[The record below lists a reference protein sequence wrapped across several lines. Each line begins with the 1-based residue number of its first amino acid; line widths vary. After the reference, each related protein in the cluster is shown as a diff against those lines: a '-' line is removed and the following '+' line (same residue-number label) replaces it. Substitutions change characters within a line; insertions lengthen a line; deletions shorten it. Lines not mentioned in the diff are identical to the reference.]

1 MKKTKYLWSL
11 LALTVMAAFSMS
23 LTACGDDDE
32 DGGAGSG
39 GNTSGG
45 KDTPTGIT
53 MSRLAGTWQAIEA
66 SGTGYDGQVSTKEL
80 TGLDSLDTPVLIV
93 LQPDG
98 RYKSYDPDYR
108 DYTYINGIQVPAAY
122 AWRPKGIYGAGSGEG
137 TAMLV
142 GRQLQLTDD
151 GGNIYSILLEIV
163 SLTEQRL
170 IVKYRDSDG
179 AITVTYGRDGDG
191 ADYFRYPYINH
202 APKLTGRWRMTY
214 CSEDGAPV
222 GYDYYFNADG
232 NGYSTGDQKT
242 FTYTHDATG
251 RFTITFSGGGYS
263 SECYGYIT
271 ISGNQPGA
279 EAEVHYHWNDNYSKE
294 NYIQFQK
301 ISDETYTSPTPP
313 EMRSIVGKWNVVY
326 VSSKRYEGGTLTD
339 SYEGAMTAPY
349 DYVQITDNTF
359 TYMEYSDSRGTWH
372 EDGTGTWRMD
382 GTKFVFT
389 SSDFDYME
397 VISYDGKN
405 NMVVSSGMSE
415 DKGSYV
421 VNKQYVMTLQRAN

>member
-1 MKKTKYLWSL
+1 MKMKNYLYSL
-11 LALTVMAAFSMS
+11 LVIMTSMVMVTG
-23 LTACGDDDE
+23 LVACGGDDD
-32 DGGAGSG
+32 SG
-39 GNTSGG
+39 NSGNTSGG
-45 KDTPTGIT
+45 TDTPTGIT

-66 SGTGYDGQVSTKEL
+66 SGTGYDGQVNTKEL

-122 AWRPKGIYGAGSGEG
+122 AWRPNGIYGARSGEG

-151 GGNIYSILLEIV
+151 GGNNYSILLEIV

-222 GYDYYFNADG
+222 GYDYYYNADG
-232 NGYSTGDQKT
+232 TGYSTGDQKT

-251 RFTITFSGGGYS
+251 RFTIAYSGGGYGL
-263 SECYGYIT
+263 ECYGYIT
-271 ISGNQPGA
+271 ITGNKPGA
-279 EAEVHYHWNDNYSKE
+279 GAVGHYYWNNNNSKE

-301 ISDETYTSPTPP
+301 ISDETYTPPTPT
-313 EMRSIVGKWNVVY
+313 ETRSIVGKWNVVY
-326 VSSKRYEGGTLTD
+326 VSSQRYEGATLTD
-339 SYEGAMTAPY
+339 SYEGAKTAPY
-349 DYVQITDNTF
+349 DYIQITDNTF
-359 TYMEYSDSRGTWH
+359 TYMEYSNSRGTWH

-397 VISYDGKN
+397 VISYDGNN
-405 NMVVSSGMSE
+405 NMVVSSRMSE
-415 DKGSYV
+415 DKDSYV
-421 VNKQYVMTLQRAN
+421 VTKQYVMTLQRAN